1 MSTGNEHAGGTRTGD
16 ARGEG
21 DALPPLYPTEVPT
34 HQRTAPMPH
43 LASPRPSKPILRGL
57 LVSLA
62 LGGMA
67 SPIAVHAQDTSLT
80 KADIKALALE
90 AIRENPEIV
99 EEAVQLLRE
108 REEEARLAAVQRVL
122 TEERDALERD
132 PDAPVI
138 GNPDGDVTVV
148 EFFDYNCPY
157 CKRAKPEIEGLLAA
171 DSGVRFVMR
180 EWPILGQGS
189 LFAAK
194 AALAAR
200 EQGRYEEMHWALMA
214 LPRAEEDSV
223 MRAAADLG
231 LDLDRLREDMEAPAI
246 VSHFERSNELT
257 QALGFSGTPSFVI
270 GDQLL
275 PGLVPQAELEAA
287 VDATRGGESD
297 G

>member
-1 MSTGNEHAGGTRTGD
+1 M
-16 ARGEG
+16 
-21 DALPPLYPTEVPT
+21 
-34 HQRTAPMPH
+34 
-43 LASPRPSKPILRGL
+43 
-57 LVSLA
+57 LA
-62 LGGMA
+62 LGGAA
-67 SPIAVHAQDTSLT
+67 SPLSAHAQEPSFAED
-80 KADIKALALE
+80 DIKALALE
-90 AIRENPEIV
+90 AIRENPAIIQ
-99 EEAVQLLRE
+99 EAVELLRQ
-108 REEEARLAAVQRVL
+108 EEEAARVAAAQRVL
-122 TEERDALERD
+122 TEERDVLERD

-157 CKRAKPEIEGLLAA
+157 CKRAKPEIEGLLTA
-171 DSGVRFVMR
+171 DPNVRFVMR
-180 EWPILGQGS
+180 EWPILGEGS

-200 EQGRYEEMHWALMA
+200 EQGRYEDMHWALMA
-214 LPRAEEDSV
+214 LPRAEEASV
-223 MRAAADLG
+223 LRAAADLG

-246 VSHFERSNELT
+246 VAHFERSNELT

-287 VDATRGGESD
+287 VDAVRGRDSD